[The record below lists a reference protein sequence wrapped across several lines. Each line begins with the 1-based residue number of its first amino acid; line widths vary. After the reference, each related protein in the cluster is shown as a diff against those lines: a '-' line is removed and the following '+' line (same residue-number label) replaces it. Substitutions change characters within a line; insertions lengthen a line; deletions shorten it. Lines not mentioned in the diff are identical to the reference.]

1 MYSIFHYEFVFIH
14 PFSDGNGRTARLWQT
29 AILAHWK
36 DLFKYIP
43 IERIIRKHQEEYYT
57 AIQNCNNV
65 GNSNEFIEFMLK
77 IIDEAVDGMILNQQ
91 ETTQEKIIN
100 LIKKN
105 PGITQ
110 VEMAKALDLT
120 RDGISYNIKA
130 LKEKGIIERVGS
142 TKNGI
147 WKINEVE

>member
-1 MYSIFHYEFVFIH
+1 MESRCCFY
-14 PFSDGNGRTARLWQT
+14 G
-29 AILAHWK
+29 K

-43 IERIIRKHQEEYYT
+43 IESIIRKHQEEYYT

-91 ETTQEKIIN
+91 ETTQETTQKTTQEKIIN

-105 PGITQ
+105 PSITQ

-120 RDGISYNIKA
+120 RDGISYNMKV

-147 WKINEVE
+147 WKINEIE

>member
-1 MYSIFHYEFVFIH
+1 
-14 PFSDGNGRTARLWQT
+14 
-29 AILAHWK
+29 
-36 DLFKYIP
+36 
-43 IERIIRKHQEEYYT
+43 
-57 AIQNCNNV
+57 
-65 GNSNEFIEFMLK
+65 MLK

-91 ETTQEKIIN
+91 ETTQKTTQEKIIN

-105 PGITQ
+105 PSITQ

-120 RDGISYNIKA
+120 RDGISYNMKV

-147 WKINEVE
+147 WKILK